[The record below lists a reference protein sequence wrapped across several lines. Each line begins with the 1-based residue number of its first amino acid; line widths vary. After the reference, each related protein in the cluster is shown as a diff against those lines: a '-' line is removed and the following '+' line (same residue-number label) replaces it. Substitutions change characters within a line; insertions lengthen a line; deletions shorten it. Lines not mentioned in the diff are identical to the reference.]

1 MYRTQAPTLDPSALP
16 TTNLPSVAPSI
27 TGAVSLVE
35 LSRPVT
41 ESIDVDEVN
50 DIQTEVA
57 DTYGVGIEEVNVD
70 IVYQTTGT
78 LDLSIGDDVDEEQLA
93 SDLEDELAALL
104 GLHEGEIEVTIEN
117 GVATYVINSDSVE
130 TAEEIQSVLENS
142 ETQSTL
148 DEAVGDEVTI
158 DSMTVDEDITAEIV
172 VTVDTT
178 NAENNLNEAAEAL
191 EESFQEQGF
200 TAEANS
206 NQ

>member
-1 MYRTQAPTLDPSALP
+1 MYRTQAPTFDPSALP

-130 TAEEIQSVLENS
+130 TAEEIQSVLDNS

-191 EESFQEQGF
+191 
-200 TAEANS
+200 AH
-206 NQ
+206 